1 MMSITKMNLLIW
13 DSLFISGFIMLFYAT
28 DFFEKANITIVF
40 LIGFALF
47 ACVRRHI
54 NYNRQHIN

>member
-1 MMSITKMNLLIW
+1 MISITKKNLLIW
-13 DSLFISGFIMLFYAT
+13 DSLFVLGFIMLFYAT
-28 DFFEKANITIVF
+28 DYFTKANIILVF

-47 ACVRRHI
+47 ACVRKHI